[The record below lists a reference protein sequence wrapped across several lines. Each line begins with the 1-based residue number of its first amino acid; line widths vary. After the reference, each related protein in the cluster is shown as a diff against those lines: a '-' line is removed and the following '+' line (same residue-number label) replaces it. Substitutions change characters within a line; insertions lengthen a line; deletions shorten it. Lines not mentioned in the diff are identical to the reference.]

1 MATFVLVHGGWH
13 GAWCWERLTP
23 LLTHAGHTVIAPDL
37 PGHGDDLMPLS
48 ARPYEQY
55 VPSISAVVAA
65 QPEPVILLGHSSGG
79 MIISA
84 VAAAHPKR
92 VQVLVYLAAF
102 LLPPGVS
109 PPMILRDDHESL
121 LGSALVID
129 REGQTTTVPPEAAR
143 AVFYADCTE
152 ADAAWAIRRLQ
163 PEPIVPTA
171 PTPVTTP
178 TDDPAILTMPDVP
191 RVYIETLHDKAL
203 GPATQRRMYTAL
215 SCAHL
220 YTLPTGHSPF
230 ISAPLA
236 LAAQLQEIAGQQAI
250 GSKQ

>member
-13 GAWCWERLTP
+13 GAWCWKRLTP

-37 PGHGDDLMPLS
+37 PGHGDDLTPLS

-79 MIISA
+79 MVISA
-84 VAAAHPKR
+84 VAAAHPER

-109 PPMILRDDHESL
+109 PMTMMRDDHESL

-129 REGQTTTVPPEAAR
+129 REERTTTVPPEAAR
-143 AVFYADCTE
+143 AVFYADCTD
-152 ADAAWAIRRLQ
+152 ADAAWAIRHLQ
-163 PEPIVPTA
+163 PEPIIPAA
-171 PTPVTTP
+171 PAPATVL
-178 TDDPAILTMPDVP
+178 TDDAAITMPDVP

-215 SCAHL
+215 PCVHVYA
-220 YTLPTGHSPF
+220 LPTGHSPF

-236 LAAQLQEIAGQQAI
+236 LAARLREIARR
-250 GSKQ
+250 